1 MPAVQKAAT
10 CLDVDIFCRVID
22 NFGDAGVMW
31 RLARALR
38 AEGYA
43 VRLIIDDPSTLCA
56 LAGCASQTPT
66 EKIGSDESI
75 EVCLWKKDWDTAS
88 CPRGDRRLC
97 LQTAARLSGKNGK
110 NLSRLV

>member
-1 MPAVQKAAT
+1 MPAVQKAVT

-43 VRLIIDDPSTLCA
+43 VRLIIDDPSTLRA
-56 LAGCASQTPT
+56 LAGCASQKKLAPMSPLRSVYGK
-66 EKIGSDESI
+66 KIGI
-75 EVCLWKKDWDTAS
+75 RTPVPCL
-88 CPRGDRRLC
+88 RLA
-97 LQTAARLSGKNGK
+97 L
-110 NLSRLV
+110 

>member
-1 MPAVQKAAT
+1 MPAVQKAVT

-43 VRLIIDDPSTLCA
+43 VRLIIDDPT
-56 LAGCASQTPT
+56 T
-66 EKIGSDESI
+66 
-75 EVCLWKKDWDTAS
+75 
-88 CPRGDRRLC
+88 
-97 LQTAARLSGKNGK
+97 
-110 NLSRLV
+110 